1 MGAAGLL
8 LGIVGASAL
17 LALWSYLRW
26 PKAAPS
32 KLGDAILR
40 VIAAFALLQVG
51 TFALDAAA
59 GASTAAAVL
68 AIVGAVTPVLAF
80 TLLASLWI
88 MKLFAEQLRGHF

>member
-1 MGAAGLL
+1 VGVAGLL
-8 LGIVGASAL
+8 LAIVSASAL

-32 KLGDAILR
+32 KFGDAVLR

-51 TFALDAAA
+51 TFALDVAD

-68 AIVGAVTPVLAF
+68 AVVGAVAPVLAF
-80 TLLASLWI
+80 MFLASLWI
-88 MKLFAEQLRGHF
+88 MKLFAEQIRGHF